1 MRIFLAR
8 LLWAFDIAEEEGR
21 GLDWE
26 SLKTL
31 MIVHKEPLE
40 MRIKLREGVVF
51 KDRR

>member
-8 LLWAFDIAEEEGR
+8 LLWAFDVAEEEGR

-26 SLKTL
+26 SLKIL
-31 MIVHKEPLE
+31 MTIQKEPLE
-40 MRIKLREGVVF
+40 LRIKLREGVVF

>member
-8 LLWAFDIAEEEGR
+8 LLWAFDVAEEGR

-40 MRIKLREGVVF
+40 LRIKLREGVVF
-51 KDRR
+51 KDGH

>member
-8 LLWAFDIAEEEGR
+8 MLWAFEVAEEEGR

-26 SLKTL
+26 YLKTI
-31 MIVHKEPLE
+31 MIVQKEPLE
-40 MRIKLREGVVF
+40 LRIKLREGVVF